1 MWRETWGVSMKKRS
15 GYLILTIVLIVFA
28 VIAFA
33 APFEKVPVF
42 WVSFVFGLLA
52 ICFQIPLWSKAL
64 GGETLKS
71 KFLGFPVLH
80 VGVAY
85 LIIQLI
91 VSIIMMAVPGI
102 PLWIAIIIDVVIL
115 AITCGLVTSGG
126 VARSAIEET
135 EEKVRAKKSFI
146 KDLKADVDILL
157 SKETDTEA
165 RKALKKLSDEIRFSD
180 PMSNSALESIETEIT
195 ERMISISE
203 AGENKMNVI
212 SEISGLI
219 KQRNIKCKALK

>member
-1 MWRETWGVSMKKRS
+1 MKKRS
-15 GYLILTIVLIVFA
+15 GYLILAIVLIVFA

-33 APFEKVPVF
+33 APFEKTPVF

-52 ICFQIPLWSKAL
+52 ICFQIPLWNKAL

-80 VGVAY
+80 IGVAY

-91 VSIIMMAVPGI
+91 VSIIMMAVPEI
-102 PLWIAIIIDVVIL
+102 PLWIAIIVDVVIL
-115 AITCGLVTSGG
+115 AVTCALVTSGG
-126 VARSAIEET
+126 VARTAIEET
-135 EEKVRAKKSFI
+135 EEKIQLKTSFI
-146 KDLKADVDILL
+146 KGLKADVDILL
-157 SKETDTEA
+157 SRETDSEVKEA
-165 RKALKKLSDEIRFSD
+165 LRKLSDEIRFSD
-180 PMSNSALESIETEIT
+180 PMSNNALESIETEIT
-195 ERMISISE
+195 DRMISISE
-203 AGENKMNVI
+203 AGENKKNVI

>member
-1 MWRETWGVSMKKRS
+1 MKKRS

-33 APFEKVPVF
+33 APFEKTPVF

-52 ICFQIPLWSKAL
+52 ICFQIPLWNKAL

-80 VGVAY
+80 IGVAY

-102 PLWIAIIIDVVIL
+102 PLWIAIIVDVVIL
-115 AITCGLVTSGG
+115 AITCALVTSGG
-126 VARSAIEET
+126 VARTAIEET
-135 EEKVRAKKSFI
+135 EEKIQLKTSFI
-146 KDLKADVDILL
+146 KGLKADVDILL
-157 SKETDTEA
+157 SKETDSEVKEA
-165 RKALKKLSDEIRFSD
+165 LRKLSDEIRFSD
-180 PMSNSALESIETEIT
+180 PMSNNALEGIEAEISDKL
-195 ERMISISE
+195 ISISE
-203 AGENKMNVI
+203 AGENKKNVI

>member
-1 MWRETWGVSMKKRS
+1 MQKRS

-28 VIAFA
+28 VAAFV
-33 APFEKVPVF
+33 APFEKTPVF

-52 ICFQIPLWSKAL
+52 ICFQIPLWNKAL
-64 GGETLKS
+64 SGETLRS

-80 VGVAY
+80 IGIAY

-102 PLWIAIIIDVVIL
+102 RLWIAIIVDVFIL
-115 AITCGLVTSGG
+115 TITCVLITSDG

-135 EEKVRAKKSFI
+135 EEKIQEKTSFI
-146 KDLKADVDILL
+146 KGLKADIDILL
-157 SKETDTEA
+157 SKETDTKVKEA
-165 RKALKKLSDEIRFSD
+165 LRKLSEETRYSD
-180 PMSNSALESIETEIT
+180 PMSNSALGSIEAEIS
-195 ERMISISE
+195 EKMISFST
-203 AGENKMNVI
+203 AGENKLNVI
-212 SEISGLI
+212 SEISELI

>member
-1 MWRETWGVSMKKRS
+1 MKKRS

-28 VIAFA
+28 VITFA
-33 APFEKVPVF
+33 APFEKTPVF

-52 ICFQIPLWSKAL
+52 ICFQIPLWNKAL

-80 VGVAY
+80 IGVAY

-102 PLWIAIIIDVVIL
+102 SLWIAIIVDVIIL
-115 AITCGLVTSGG
+115 AITCILVTSGD
-126 VARSAIEET
+126 VARTAIEET
-135 EEKVRAKKSFI
+135 EEKIQAKTSFI
-146 KDLKADVDILL
+146 KGLRADVDALL
-157 SKETDTEA
+157 SKEADTEV
-165 RKALKKLSDEIRFSD
+165 REALRKLSDEIRYSD
-180 PMSNSALESIETEIT
+180 PMSSSALENIEAEIT
-195 ERMISISE
+195 EKLISVST

>member
-1 MWRETWGVSMKKRS
+1 MKKRS

-33 APFEKVPVF
+33 APFEKTPVF

-52 ICFQIPLWSKAL
+52 ICFQIPLWNNAL

-71 KFLGFPVLH
+71 KYLGFPVLH
-80 VGVAY
+80 IGVAY

-102 PLWIAIIIDVVIL
+102 PLWIAIIVDVVIL
-115 AITCGLVTSGG
+115 AITCALVTSGG
-126 VARSAIEET
+126 VARTAIEET
-135 EEKVRAKKSFI
+135 EEKIQLKTSFI
-146 KDLKADVDILL
+146 KGLKADVDVLL
-157 SKETDTEA
+157 SKETDTEV
-165 RKALKKLSDEIRFSD
+165 KEALRRLSDEIRYSD
-180 PMSNSALESIETEIT
+180 PMSNSALDSIEAEISD
-195 ERMISISE
+195 RLVSISE
-203 AGENKMNVI
+203 AGENKLLVI

>member
-1 MWRETWGVSMKKRS
+1 MKKRS

-33 APFEKVPVF
+33 APFEKTPVF

-52 ICFQIPLWSKAL
+52 ICFQIPLWNEAL

-80 VGVAY
+80 IGVAY

-102 PLWIAIIIDVVIL
+102 PLWIAIVVDVVIL
-115 AITCGLVTSGG
+115 AITCAFVTSGG
-126 VARSAIEET
+126 VARTAMEET
-135 EEKVRAKKSFI
+135 EEKVQLKTSFI
-146 KDLKADVDILL
+146 KCLKADVDILL
-157 SKETDTEA
+157 SKETDSEVKEA
-165 RKALKKLSDEIRFSD
+165 LRKLSDEIRFSD
-180 PMSNSALESIETEIT
+180 PMSNNALEGIEAEISDKL
-195 ERMISISE
+195 ISISE
-203 AGENKMNVI
+203 AGENKKNVI

>member
-1 MWRETWGVSMKKRS
+1 MKKRS

-28 VIAFA
+28 VIAFV
-33 APFEKVPVF
+33 APFEKTPVF

-52 ICFQIPLWSKAL
+52 ICFQIPLWNKAL

-80 VGVAY
+80 VGIAY

-115 AITCGLVTSGG
+115 AISCALVTSGG
-126 VARSAIEET
+126 VARTAIEET
-135 EEKVRAKKSFI
+135 EEKIQI
-146 KDLKADVDILL
+146 KTSYIQKLKADVDILL
-157 SKETDTEA
+157 SKETDIEVQD
-165 RKALKKLSDEIRFSD
+165 ALRKLSDEIRFSD
-180 PMSNSALESIETEIT
+180 PMSNSALERIETEISDKL
-195 ERMISISE
+195 ISISE
-203 AGENKMNVI
+203 AGENKKNVI